1 MLLDR
6 AEMIWAHCPC
16 QCLRTDDRRRNDLIV
31 RFRIQI
37 GRGVG
42 KRDGIGVIIRGR
54 PDLFARED
62 MQNNASSCPDRIG
75 PRGRIKHGSES
86 CSDTGGYWIGLF
98 ILLATGATRPAKSI
112 AQLRADQIDKHGA
125 KSRVDG

>member
-1 MLLDR
+1 M
-6 AEMIWAHCPC
+6 
-16 QCLRTDDRRRNDLIV
+16 DLV
-31 RFRIQI
+31 SSLEAGRISS
-37 GRGVG
+37 
-42 KRDGIGVIIRGR
+42 
-54 PDLFARED
+54 LARED

-98 ILLATGATRPAKSI
+98 ILLATGATRPAKSN